1 MTQATYLLDT
11 GHTKAQAFAML
22 QGALSAIQS
31 GNAGAT
37 PPAETAAGMLWVDTA
52 TRALKMRN
60 VPNNGWITLGS
71 FASGSFVP
79 AGVNRLTEA
88 QAKDAF
94 SDIYGAVTGAILRA
108 AILAHAPDAVIPGWH
123 PFDMLRPG
131 DGATGL
137 IWSYDKEG
145 SIQNV
150 ETPEFEDGYEY
161 ALVFEAVAT
170 NKSGSRLQISVRPE
184 ITGTWSP
191 FTFFSGGNFAWG
203 DICSGMLRL
212 PMPRQPRLVH
222 GCIWDAPLKAG
233 LEDLAV
239 TTGASEA
246 SALSAVRVRWAEGGR
261 INEVFRTG
269 RVRLFKRREHL
280 TG

>member
-52 TRALKMRN
+52 ARALKMRN
-60 VPNNGWITLGS
+60 IANNGWITLGS
-71 FASGSFVP
+71 LAGEAFTP
-79 AGVNRLTEA
+79 AGVLQLTLA
-88 QAKDAF
+88 QAKDAL
-94 SDIYGAVTGAILRA
+94 SDIYGAVTGQILRA

-161 ALVFEAVAT
+161 ALVFEAVAP
-170 NKSGSRLQISVRPE
+170 NKTTSTLQISVRPE
-184 ITGTWSP
+184 VTGTWSP
-191 FTFFSGGNFAWG
+191 FTSLPGAGFTRG

-233 LEDLAV
+233 MEDLAV
-239 TTGASEA
+239 PTGASEA
-246 SALSAVRVRWAEGGR
+246 SALSAVRVRWAEGSI

-269 RVRLFKRREHL
+269 RVRLFRRREHL

>member
-1 MTQATYLLDT
+1 MANFLRL
-11 GHTKAQAFAML
+11 
-22 QGALSAIQS
+22 
-31 GNAGAT
+31 
-37 PPAETAAGMLWVDTA
+37 

-79 AGVNRLTEA
+79 GGVNHLTEA
-88 QAKDAF
+88 QAKDAL

-108 AILAHAPDAVIPGWH
+108 AILAHAPDAVSPGWH
-123 PFDMLRPG
+123 TFDMLRPG

-137 IWSYDKEG
+137 IWSYDKAG

-150 ETPEFEDGYEY
+150 EKPEFEYGYEY

-170 NKSGSRLQISVRPE
+170 NRKRSALQISIRPE
-184 ITGTWSP
+184 VTGTWSP
-191 FTFFSGGNFAWG
+191 FTSFPGAGFAPG

-233 LEDLAV
+233 MEDLAV
-239 TTGASEA
+239 TTGAPEA
-246 SALSAVRVRWAEGGR
+246 SALSAVRVRWAEGST
-261 INEVFRTG
+261 INELSRTG
-269 RVRLFKRREHL
+269 RVRLAAEFGITIARGVARAIDFAKGIIEDKQSGLPPAHSLRRTE
-280 TG
+280 TVR

>member
-1 MTQATYLLDT
+1 
-11 GHTKAQAFAML
+11 
-22 QGALSAIQS
+22 
-31 GNAGAT
+31 
-37 PPAETAAGMLWVDTA
+37 
-52 TRALKMRN
+52 
-60 VPNNGWITLGS
+60 GS
-71 FASGSFVP
+71 YASGSFVP
-79 AGVNRLTEA
+79 AGVNQLTEA

-123 PFDMLRPG
+123 PFDMVRPG

-137 IWSYDKEG
+137 IWSYDKAG

-191 FTFFSGGNFAWG
+191 FTSFSGGSFAWG

-233 LEDLAV
+233 MENLAV
-239 TTGASEA
+239 PTGDPEA
-246 SALSAVRVRWAEGGR
+246 SALSAVRVRWA
-261 INEVFRTG
+261 
-269 RVRLFKRREHL
+269 
-280 TG
+280 

>member
-1 MTQATYLLDT
+1 MTQSTYLLDAS
-11 GHTKAQAFAML
+11 HTKAQAFAML
-22 QGALSAIQS
+22 QGALLALQS
-31 GNAGAT
+31 NNADAAE
-37 PPAETAAGMLWVDTA
+37 PVETAPGMFWLDTA
-52 TRALKMRN
+52 ARALKMRN
-60 VPNNGWITLGS
+60 PANSGWITLG
-71 FASGSFVP
+71 ALGSGAFIPS
-79 AGVNRLTEA
+79 GVNKLTEA
-88 QAKDAF
+88 QAKDAL
-94 SDIYGAVTGAILRA
+94 SDIYGAVTGEILRA

-123 PFDMLRPG
+123 PYDMLRPG

-137 IWSYDKEG
+137 IWSYDKAG
-145 SIQNV
+145 SVQNV

-161 ALVFEAVAT
+161 ALIFEAVAT

-233 LEDLAV
+233 MENLAV
-239 TTGASEA
+239 PTGAPEA
-246 SALSAVRVRWAEGGR
+246 SALSAVRVRWAEGSI

-269 RVRLFKRREHL
+269 RVRLFRRREHL